1 MCKSEEEARV
11 RVQIGVLIA
20 GSQDGV
26 DHIIKC
32 VRRNYIFTPNDR
44 ILNFD
49 DLLPYWE
56 LTQCANCH
64 KQNEFTTNEDEFSSQ
79 QQRGGSS
86 NNSSRPS
93 SRMDSPPSA
102 GPSTSQEN
110 ASNVRGNNLRPCCS
124 YVKSGRS
131 CYLVGDNHDSLNIKI
146 VITPKS
152 DYEF

>member
-1 MCKSEEEARV
+1 MEIPECVMQTVRLSVQCKSEEEARV
-11 RVQIGVLIA
+11 RVQIGILIA

-64 KQNEFTTNEDEFSSQ
+64 KQSEFSSEAAP
-79 QQRGGSS
+79 GPG
-86 NNSSRPS
+86 
-93 SRMDSPPSA
+93 SPPMNL
-102 GPSTSQEN
+102 PSTSS
-110 ASNVRGNNLRPCCS
+110 ASPPPMRPCCS
-124 YVKSGRS
+124 FVRTGNGKS
-131 CYLVGDNHDSLNIKI
+131 CFLVGDHHDALKITI
-146 VITPKS
+146 VITPKC